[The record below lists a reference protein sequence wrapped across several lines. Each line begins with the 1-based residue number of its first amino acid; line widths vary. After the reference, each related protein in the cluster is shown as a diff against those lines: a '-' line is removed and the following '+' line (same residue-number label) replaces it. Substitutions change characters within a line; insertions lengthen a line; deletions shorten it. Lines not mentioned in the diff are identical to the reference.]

1 LNIVHI
7 TSRKAWIE
15 ATRAGRYIA
24 PSLESEGLIHCS
36 TYSQAL
42 PVAEKYYKG
51 QSGLVLLVIDPKQ
64 LTSDLKW
71 EPPAEGA
78 PPPGVRAGEAFPH
91 IYGPINLDA
100 VIQALDFE
108 PDPNDRFTLPPALF
122 PENQP

>member
-7 TSRKAWIE
+7 TSRKAWKDAII
-15 ATRAGRYIA
+15 AGEYIA

-36 TYSQAL
+36 TYSQAI

-51 QSGLVLLVIDPKQ
+51 QSGLVLLVIDPGR

-78 PPPGVRAGEAFPH
+78 PPPGVRAGEMFPH

-100 VIQALDFE
+100 VVQALDFE
-108 PDPNDRFTLPPALF
+108 PNSNDHFTMPPALL